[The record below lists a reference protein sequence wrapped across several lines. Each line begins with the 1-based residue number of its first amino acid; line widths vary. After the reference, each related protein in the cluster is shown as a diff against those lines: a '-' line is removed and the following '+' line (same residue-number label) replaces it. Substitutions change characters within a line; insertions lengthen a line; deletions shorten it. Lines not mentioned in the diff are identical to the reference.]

1 MPLARPCGCTTDRYC
16 RDNVYTFSDSFSWS
30 HSKYFWI
37 ADQGC
42 LVYDHNTCTTTP
54 TAHQEISAI
63 WSKTNFR
70 KMQCLSIQHF
80 WNWKRK
86 LEVSDLFPRSW
97 VQSSSITGYTSAI
110 IVLLEAV
117 PVYLPSISI
126 RFHFIWIMAQDGNR
140 SGQRL
145 FSYQTP
151 KKSITQKERHLQ
163 ITVQSIPHKC

>member
-1 MPLARPCGCTTDRYC
+1 MHNRQGYY
-16 RDNVYTFSDSFSWS
+16 RDNVYTFSDCFSWS
-30 HSKYFWI
+30 HSKYFRI

-42 LVYDHNTCTTTP
+42 VVYDHNTCITTAI
-54 TAHQEISAI
+54 AHQEISAI

-70 KMQCLSIQHF
+70 KVQCLSTQHF

-86 LEVSDLFPRSW
+86 LEISDLFQRSR
-97 VQSSSITGYTSAI
+97 VQSTSITGYTSAI
-110 IVLLEAV
+110 IVLLEPV
-117 PVYLPSISI
+117 LVYLPSISI
-126 RFHFIWIMAQDGNR
+126 RFHFIWIMAEGGNR

-145 FSYQTP
+145 FSYQTL

>member
-1 MPLARPCGCTTDRYC
+1 MGAQQTEILQRQCLHILRFFFLVTLQI
-16 RDNVYTFSDSFSWS
+16 FLDSRAGLSGIWAQHMHYHTNS
-30 HSKYFWI
+30 
-37 ADQGC
+37 
-42 LVYDHNTCTTTP
+42 TP
-54 TAHQEISAI
+54 RAL

-70 KMQCLSIQHF
+70 KMQCLSTQHF

-110 IVLLEAV
+110 IVLLE
-117 PVYLPSISI
+117 PVLLYLPSISI

-145 FSYQTP
+145 FSYQTL